1 MKKSFNRPIAITLLA
16 LSLTLSV
23 AQATGRNAP
32 LTPQVGTGKSL
43 QAFSVPRAHP
53 NRPAPIPP
61 PPSAAGL
68 AHVSHPGMGTPPH
81 HMHRPHKGAQ

>member
-16 LSLTLSV
+16 LALSLS
-23 AQATGRNAP
+23 AAPAMARNAP

-43 QAFSVPRAHP
+43 QGFNAPRAHP

-68 AHVSHPGMGTPPH
+68 AHEPHPGMGTPPP
-81 HMHRPHKGAQ
+81 HMHRPRKGVQ